1 MQNHM
6 PGFGS
11 SNYIFTSTQP
21 FTTGTFAIPS
31 GSAAIGA
38 ATTLTGTPSQLIPDW
53 QVNPTSNI
61 LSPRASSDLTLG
73 AEAYASGLTPQTI
86 TFNNPGSQTVGVN
99 LNLVA
104 TATSGLIVTFTST
117 TTSVCTVSGTTATFL
132 TSGTCTIDANQS
144 GNASYSAAPMVP
156 QSFPVNAAPSN
167 NITVT
172 TSNISTSNVSI
183 P

>member
-1 MQNHM
+1 MALLHCL
-6 PGFGS
+6 GI
-11 SNYIFTSTQP
+11 YA
-21 FTTGTFAIPS
+21 FA
-31 GSAAIGA
+31 
-38 ATTLTGTPSQLIPDW
+38 LTGTPSQLIPDW